1 MFTNLFFLS
10 FLSVL
15 PCRMSLHFPFF
26 RKKRSVNAF
35 TVEENILDTFS
46 ILPRPSPEHRS
57 PQAHRLLCF
66 GFLLIFC
73 NFAAQRRAL
82 FLFARH
88 H

>member
-1 MFTNLFFLS
+1 LSVFSLCFTLQNVASLS
-10 FLSVL
+10 FLQD
-15 PCRMSLHFPFF
+15 
-26 RKKRSVNAF
+26 KKRSVNAF

-46 ILPRPSPEHRS
+46 ILPRPSPEHRL
-57 PQAHRLLCF
+57 PQALRLLCF